1 MIMKIFK
8 NYQSFVNNLFYD
20 YPKIE
25 VKTKHPINYVK
36 IIFNFLINFIKQV
49 SNWYFKSDIQKA
61 EAERNK
67 LLF

>member
-36 IIFNFLINFIKQV
+36 IIFNFLINFIK
-49 SNWYFKSDIQKA
+49 
-61 EAERNK
+61 
-67 LLF
+67 